1 MKPHRDAAALAAS
14 LSKAATAPL
23 PLPAMPPEATPLP
36 ANTSIGPEENAPE
49 EKKIVA
55 VTPPKKMSRQK
66 IMLDTVQVTLRPR
79 RELLER
85 YVIAAADRTRD
96 EKKPISP
103 QQIMLEVLE
112 KGLRSKL

>member
-14 LSKAATAPL
+14 LSRAATAPL
-23 PLPAMPPEATPLP
+23 PLPTMPPEAPAVP
-36 ANTSIGPEENAPE
+36 ANTSIAPE
-49 EKKIVA
+49 EKKIA
-55 VTPPKKMSRQK
+55 AAPAPRKAAKQK
-66 IMLDTVQVTLRPR
+66 IVLDTVQVTLRPR

-112 KGLRSKL
+112 KGLRGKQ